1 MLRGGWVIQEGTA
14 FGFLLVWCGRSA
26 TTLVAAGHILNKVW
40 GKDVFQGGLV
50 NDRKLHRI
58 TKSLLRFTSD
68 HVKISAS
75 ELPRNSMFIHHVNGI
90 DWLVITAFEEL
101 KTMFIE
107 EAGTIPS
114 CFSTVSELNLVDQ
127 AKRTYR
133 YLPTLSGVITDIGTY
148 QRQGNEE
155 DLDPQLACLVEG
167 HGRVFIYHG
176 GFVAFVDDEQT
187 FITRID

>member
-1 MLRGGWVIQEGTA
+1 MFEQ
-14 FGFLLVWCGRSA
+14 S
-26 TTLVAAGHILNKVW
+26 LNWMFSNKLW

-50 NDRKLHRI
+50 NDCKLHRI
-58 TKSLLRFTSD
+58 TKSLLRSTPD
-68 HVKISAS
+68 NVKISTS

-114 CFSTVSELNLVDQ
+114 CFSTASELNLVDQ

-167 HGRVFIYHG
+167 RGRVFIYHG

>member
-1 MLRGGWVIQEGTA
+1 M
-14 FGFLLVWCGRSA
+14 
-26 TTLVAAGHILNKVW
+26 
-40 GKDVFQGGLV
+40 FQGDLV

-58 TKSLLRFTSD
+58 TKSLLCSAPD
-68 HVKISAS
+68 HVKISVS

-114 CFSTVSELNLVDQ
+114 CFSTASELNLVDQ